1 MFAARAF
8 CLSAA
13 AQSSPPLLVSRP
25 LQGPGVLTQAGESPC
40 GFMPLKFGL
49 GICLQIRSLYAV
61 NPPASAS
68 PSQATGIR
76 GTSHHTRLECPLNS
90 GLTQEASTSR
100 VSDPCWLST
109 PAHRV
114 LQRPHSCFGVFSI
127 RVTGHLT
134 EPWPVQISR
143 DLNLAARSHPQHLLP
158 GPRKKLS
165 FLFVESERIQ
175 CQPAGHT

>member
-49 GICLQIRSLYAV
+49 GIYLQIRSLYAV
-61 NPPASAS
+61 NPPASTS

-90 GLTQEASTSR
+90 GLTQEALTSR
-100 VSDPCWLST
+100 FSNPCWLSS

-114 LQRPHSCFGVFSI
+114 CDHTVVLVFLASERPV
-127 RVTGHLT
+127 
-134 EPWPVQISR
+134 ISQSR
-143 DLNLAARSHPQHLLP
+143 GRSRSH
-158 GPRKKLS
+158 
-165 FLFVESERIQ
+165 VI
-175 CQPAGHT
+175 